1 MSTRMSA
8 EERHVEIVDAAARAI
23 VAKGVGGF
31 RVRDVAEEAGVSQP
45 LVSTHFRSR
54 DELVLAA
61 FVQADERAAAAVRE
75 RAAGAGTGAERLR
88 IQLHACVDADG
99 DPVIEQSWHLWQEV
113 WTHGL
118 VEESLRGAVL
128 DRQRLWLRRVQELI
142 AEGQEDGSLRPGV
155 DPGEASLYLNTM
167 VDGLGPAL
175 RYELIDL
182 EAAFG
187 LLDEALRV
195 RVGLDE

>member
-1 MSTRMSA
+1 MSA
-8 EERHVEIVDAAARAI
+8 EERRSEIIDAAARAI

-31 RVRDVAEEAGVSQP
+31 RVRDVADEAGVSQP

-61 FVQADERAAAAVRE
+61 FVQSDERASAAVRE
-75 RAAGAGTGAERLR
+75 LADADPAATGRERLL
-88 IQLHACVDADG
+88 IQVRTSIDAGG

-128 DRQRLWLRRVQELI
+128 ERLRVWLKRIEELI
-142 AEGQEDGSLRPGV
+142 EQGQADGSLRPGV
-155 DPGEASLYLNTM
+155 DPAGAALYLNTM
-167 VDGLGPAL
+167 VDGVGPSL

-182 EAAFG
+182 TEAFG
-187 LLDEALRV
+187 LLEQAVEDRLGGIE
-195 RVGLDE
+195 